1 MKDYYKV
8 LGISKSAS
16 TRQIHET
23 FKDLIKNLDKQTDN
37 DLYRS
42 YKEAYNVLI
51 DYHQR
56 RAYDE
61 QLERGS
67 SSLNPRDDF
76 GFTSF
81 DYMNNH
87 FNLMRHGIINHMRQ
101 FDKMFNGS
109 TTDNSNEYRQTYESK
124 TIQKD
129 GEMVKAE
136 KYESNKD
143 GNKKRKYRV
152 IKKDKDGNITTRD
165 IDPKTLKDK
174 KDLPSL
180 EYFGKV
186 GNC

>member
-1 MKDYYKV
+1 M
-8 LGISKSAS
+8 
-16 TRQIHET
+16 
-23 FKDLIKNLDKQTDN
+23 
-37 DLYRS
+37 
-42 YKEAYNVLI
+42 
-51 DYHQR
+51 
-56 RAYDE
+56 
-61 QLERGS
+61 
-67 SSLNPRDDF
+67 NPRDDF